1 MLSRAALHR
10 VSGQFLAALGMDRVF
25 DRYVEAQV
33 EDFCHQALRAYK
45 REIQHERGRLLMAS
59 PLDYKAVRALDRE
72 MEEVSARLHALE
84 AARRH

>member
-1 MLSRAALHR
+1 MLNRAALQR
-10 VSGQFLAALGMDRVF
+10 VSGHFLAALGMDRVF
-25 DRYVEAQV
+25 DRFVEAQV

-45 REIQHERGRLLMAS
+45 REIQNERGRLLMTN

-72 MEEVSARLHALE
+72 LDDVSTRLHALE